1 MTRGAG
7 ASAMTA
13 AAMTAIFALAMVT
26 AMITD
31 LTSMTIRNRVSI
43 GLTLGFVLLAP
54 FLGLP
59 LSDYAWH
66 IGVGGI
72 ALIITFSLFCL
83 RAMGGGDAKLIAAT
97 ALWFGPTIS
106 LLDYLVMVSIL
117 GGILTLTL
125 ILYRMIPRPLLADR
139 YAFMGTL
146 ARKDVGIP
154 YGIALGAAGLW
165 TFPLSPVGE
174 SVKAYLAGAF

>member
-1 MTRGAG
+1 MTGDAG

-13 AAMTAIFALAMVT
+13 AAMTVIFALAMVT

-31 LTSMTIRNRVSI
+31 LMSMTIRNRVSI
-43 GLTLGFVLLAP
+43 GLTLGFILLAP
-54 FLGLP
+54 LCGIS
-59 LSDYAWH
+59 LSDYGWH
-66 IGVGGI
+66 LAVGGI
-72 ALIITFSLFCL
+72 ALIVTFSLFCL

-97 ALWFGPTIS
+97 ALWFGPNVS
-106 LLDYLVMVSIL
+106 LMDYLVMVSIL
-117 GGILTLTL
+117 GGVLTLSI
-125 ILYRMIPRPLLADR
+125 ILYRIIPRPLLADR

-174 SVKAYLAGAF
+174 TMKAYLPGVL

>member
-1 MTRGAG
+1 
-7 ASAMTA
+7 MTA

-43 GLTLGFVLLAP
+43 GLTLDFVLLAP
-54 FLGLP
+54 LLGLS

-66 IGVGGI
+66 LAVGAI
-72 ALIITFSLFCL
+72 TLILTFSLFCL

-97 ALWFGPTIS
+97 ALWFGPNIS
-106 LLDYLVMVSIL
+106 LMDYLVMVSIL
-117 GGILTLTL
+117 GGVLTLTI
-125 ILYRMIPRPLLADR
+125 ILYRMIPRPLLANR

-165 TFPLSPVGE
+165 TFPLSPVGTMM
-174 SVKAYLAGAF
+174 KASMAGIF

>member
-1 MTRGAG
+1 MTGDAG

-31 LTSMTIRNRVSI
+31 LMSMTIRNRVSI
-43 GLTLGFVLLAP
+43 SLTLGFILLAP
-54 FLGLP
+54 LCGIS
-59 LSDYAWH
+59 LSDYGWH
-66 IGVGGI
+66 LAGGGI
-72 ALIITFSLFCL
+72 ALIVTFSLFCL

-97 ALWFGPTIS
+97 ALWFGPNTS
-106 LLDYLVMVSIL
+106 LMDYLVMVSIL
-117 GGILTLTL
+117 GGVLTLTI
-125 ILYRMIPRPLLADR
+125 ILYRTIPRPLLADR

-146 ARKDVGIP
+146 ARKDIGIP

-165 TFPLSPVGE
+165 TFPLSPVGI
-174 SVKAYLAGAF
+174 SMMAYIAGAF

>member
-1 MTRGAG
+1 MTGDAG

-31 LTSMTIRNRVSI
+31 LMSMTIRNRVSI
-43 GLTLGFVLLAP
+43 SLTLGFILLAP
-54 FLGLP
+54 LCGIS
-59 LSDYAWH
+59 LSDYGWH
-66 IGVGGI
+66 LAVGGI
-72 ALIITFSLFCL
+72 ALIVTFSLFCL

-97 ALWFGPTIS
+97 ALWFGPNTS
-106 LLDYLVMVSIL
+106 LMDYLVMVSIL
-117 GGILTLTL
+117 GGVLTLTI
-125 ILYRMIPRPLLADR
+125 ILYRTIPRPLLADR

-146 ARKDVGIP
+146 ARKDIGIP

-165 TFPLSPVGE
+165 TFPLSPVGI
-174 SVKAYLAGAF
+174 SMMAYIAGAF

>member
-1 MTRGAG
+1 
-7 ASAMTA
+7 MTA

-54 FLGLP
+54 LCGISLA
-59 LSDYAWH
+59 DYGWQLA
-66 IGVGGI
+66 VGGI

-97 ALWFGPTIS
+97 ALWFGPNAS
-106 LLDYLVMVSIL
+106 LMDYIVMVSIL
-117 GGILTLTL
+117 GGVLTLTI

-139 YAFMGTL
+139 YAFLGTL

-165 TFPLSPVGE
+165 TFPQSPVGE
-174 SVKAYLAGAF
+174 TMKTYMAGAF